1 MAKVTGP
8 LMSMDAAGAFGGT
21 LVFGKWKGRNT
32 VRQLVTPS
40 NPQTAG
46 QTTARNRT
54 RVTGAMQNWV
64 NTTTMKAPTQTLTD
78 KERIKAVT
86 PGGQAW
92 NGYLTASIIGAG
104 GLSYDAA
111 QTAFAALTSEQKAAW
126 AAEAASFTPVINDV
140 YQADPGGMA
149 GTPITAAE
157 VFFIYQYA
165 LSLIGLADTPGAVPP
180 NYA

>member
-8 LMSMDAAGAFGGT
+8 LMSMDATGSYGGS

-32 VRQLVTPS
+32 VRQLVKPA

-64 NTTTMKAPTQTLTD
+64 NLTTMKAPGQTLTD
-78 KERIKAVT
+78 KDRIKAVT

-92 NGYLTASIIGAG
+92 NGFLTASIIGAG

-111 QTAFAALTSEQKAAW
+111 QTAFAALQAGEKAAW
-126 AAEAASFTPVINDV
+126 EAEAASFTPVINDV
-140 YQADPGGMA
+140 YQAAEGGAA
-149 GTPITAAE
+149 GTPISAGQ

-165 LSLIGLADTPGAVPP
+165 LSLIGLASTPGAVPP

>member
-8 LMSMDAAGAFGGT
+8 LMSMDASGAFGGT

-46 QTTARNRT
+46 QTMARNRT
-54 RVTGAMQNWV
+54 RVTGSMQNWV
-64 NTTTMKAPTQTLTD
+64 NTTTMKAPSQSMTD

-111 QTAFAALTSEQKAAW
+111 QTAYADLTSLEKEAW
-126 AAEAASFTPVINDV
+126 ATEAGSFTPVINDV
-140 YQADPGGMA
+140 YQAAEGGMA
-149 GTPITAAE
+149 GTPITAGE

-180 NYA
+180 NYT